1 MNKFTGNYEPSL
13 TGLTPL
19 QASTTEETTT
29 KSHHLSV
36 IAISNCFFLNIWV
49 EDPYFPTNYIFLYY
63 IVFPT
68 TISLFL
74 LHNHK
79 IPHICLP
86 KKTLNR

>member
-49 EDPYFPTNYIFLYY
+49 EDPYFPTNYIFCITSFFRRQFLYFCC
-63 IVFPT
+63 IT
-68 TISLFL
+68 TKYRIYVYR
-74 LHNHK
+74 K
-79 IPHICLP
+79 RP
-86 KKTLNR
+86 